1 VTDDAALYEAWC
13 AGQRDAGAQLVDRYL
28 AAMSRFFANKVAIGS
43 DVEDLVATTFE
54 RCARSLGTLEQPKRF
69 RSYLYGIAA
78 NVLRDSMRKRRPEP
92 SGSLLEIAVADV
104 SPSPSAVVARR
115 QQEQV
120 LLGALRAIPIEHQI
134 VLELS
139 LFENMSRAE
148 VAEALALPE
157 GTVASRT
164 RRARTLLLEQ
174 IERSASTPQVLQST
188 IERLED
194 WAASVREVLESVR
207 RTG

>member
-1 VTDDAALYEAWC
+1 MTDDAALYRAWC
-13 AGQRDAGAQLVDRYL
+13 AGERNAGAQLVDRYL
-28 AAMSRFFANKVAIGS
+28 GAMSRFFANKVAVGS

-54 RCARSLGTLEQPKRF
+54 RCARSLGTLAEPDRF

-78 NVLRDSMRKRRPEP
+78 NVLRESVRKRRPDP
-92 SGSLLEIAVADV
+92 AGSLLEIAVADV

-120 LLGALRAIPIEHQI
+120 LLAALRAIPIEHQI

-148 VAEALALPE
+148 VAEALELPE

-164 RRARTLLLEQ
+164 RRARMLLLQQ
-174 IERSASTPQVLQST
+174 IERSESTRHVLQST
-188 IERLED
+188 IERLDD
-194 WAASVREVLESVR
+194 WAASVREVLETVR

>member
-1 VTDDAALYEAWC
+1 MTDDAALYRAWS
-13 AGQRDAGAQLVDRYL
+13 AGDRDAGAQLVDRYL

-54 RCARSLGTLEQPKRF
+54 RCARSLGTLERPDRF

-78 NVLRDSMRKRRPEP
+78 NVLRDSVRKRRPEP
-92 SGSLLEIAVADV
+92 AGSLLEIAVADV
-104 SPSPSAVVARR
+104 SPSPSAVIARR
-115 QQEQV
+115 QQERV
-120 LLGALRAIPIEHQI
+120 LLAALRAIPLEHQL

-139 LFENMSRAE
+139 LFESMSRAE
-148 VAEALALPE
+148 IAEALSLPE

-164 RRARTLLLEQ
+164 RRARTLLQEQ
-174 IERSASTPQVLQST
+174 IETISGTPEVLQST
-188 IERLED
+188 LERLDD
-194 WAASVREVLESVR
+194 WAASVREVLDSLR